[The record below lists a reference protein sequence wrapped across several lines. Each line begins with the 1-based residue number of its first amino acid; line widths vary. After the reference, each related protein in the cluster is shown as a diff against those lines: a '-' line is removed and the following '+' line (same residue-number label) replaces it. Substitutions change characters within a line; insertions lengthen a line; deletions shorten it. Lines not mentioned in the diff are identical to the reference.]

1 MNPSNAKNE
10 TRQQRDELHNA
21 KNATNAEAEEVNLLD
36 YWRVIKKRSR
46 VIGFLFLVSVASAAV
61 ISLYMP
67 PIFQAKATLMPVES
81 SQGRFSA
88 ALGTLQNLPFI
99 GGAVG
104 GALGK
109 TATDKL
115 VSILNSRTVA
125 EEVIKSLNL
134 IPVLFKDEWDEKN
147 KRWMKN
153 EPPTL
158 QKTVTTLQKSMVKV
172 ADDRKGLISISVE
185 YKDPKLAANIA
196 NEYIAALQR
205 FLHSSAISLAKRNR
219 IFLERQIA
227 VTKRDL
233 KETEESLKDFQT
245 SKKIS
250 VLDAQAEAAI
260 KALGELK
267 AQIIAREVQ
276 LGAFREFATR
286 EHPDVKRLED
296 ELRELSLQL
305 KRLEEG
311 PKNPDKNK
319 KESIGAFITLS
330 DAPTVGLEYGRLRRD
345 AMVQQKV
352 FELLTQQLEL
362 AKIEEAKDDITFQV
376 IDPAIPPEK
385 RIKPQRTLNV
395 LLAGVVSLFLGVFL
409 AFFLE
414 YLSRQKSYS
423 QPNDPITQ

>member
-1 MNPSNAKNE
+1 
-10 TRQQRDELHNA
+10 
-21 KNATNAEAEEVNLLD
+21 
-36 YWRVIKKRSR
+36 

-61 ISLYMP
+61 ISLLMT

-88 ALGTLQNLPFI
+88 ALGTLQNLPFV

-104 GALGK
+104 GAWGK

-115 VSILNSRTVA
+115 TSILNSRTVA
-125 EEVIKSLNL
+125 EDVIKSLKL
-134 IPVLFKDEWDEKN
+134 MPVLFLEYWDEKN
-147 KRWMKN
+147 SRWKTN
-153 EPPTL
+153 KPPTL
-158 QKTVTTLQKSMVKV
+158 QDTVRLLQKSMVKI
-172 ADDRKGLISISVE
+172 ADDRKGLLSISVE
-185 YKDPKLAANIA
+185 YKDPKLAADIA
-196 NEYIAALQR
+196 NEYIIALQR

-219 IFLERQIA
+219 IFLERQIE
-227 VTKRDL
+227 VTKHDL
-233 KETEESLKDFQT
+233 KETEESLKNFQT
-245 SKKIS
+245 SKKIAH
-250 VLDAQAEAAI
+250 LDAQAEAAI
-260 KALGELK
+260 KTLAELK
-267 AQIIAREVQ
+267 TQIITREVH
-276 LGAFREFATR
+276 LNAFREFATE
-286 EHPDVKRLED
+286 EHPDVKRLAD
-296 ELRELSLQL
+296 ELRELRQQL

-311 PKNPDKNK
+311 TKNPEK

-330 DAPTVGLEYGRLRRD
+330 EAPTIGLEYGRLRRD

-376 IDPAIPPEK
+376 IDQAIPPEK
-385 RIKPQRTLNV
+385 RIKPKRTLNV

-414 YLSRQKSYS
+414 YLSRQKYYS